1 MIEIERK
8 FLVISDEYRNTESV
22 RIRQGYV
29 CSANN
34 RVVRVRTKGEKGF
47 LTLKNA
53 TIGFARNEYEYEI
66 PLADAIEMLDTMCRK
81 PIIDKTRYL
90 YMYKGH
96 LWEVDEFHGRNEG
109 LVIAEIELEHE
120 NDTFEKPDFIGDE
133 VTGRPQFYNS
143 NL

>member
-8 FLVISDEYRNTESV
+8 FLVISNEYRNTESV

-29 CSANN
+29 CSSDN
-34 RVVRVRTKGEKGF
+34 RVVRVRTKGDHGY

-90 YMYKGH
+90 YKHAGH
-96 LWEVDEFHGRNEG
+96 LWEIDEFHGRNEG
-109 LVIAEIELEHE
+109 LVVAEIELEKVDE
-120 NDTFEKPDFIGDE
+120 NFEKPDFIGEE
-133 VTGRPQFYNS
+133 VTGNPRYYNS

>member
-8 FLVISDEYRNTESV
+8 FLVINNEYRNTESV

-29 CSANN
+29 YSSND
-34 RVVRVRTKGEKGF
+34 RVVRVRVKGEHGY

-53 TIGFARNEYEYEI
+53 TVGFARNEYEYEI
-66 PLADAIEMLDTMCRK
+66 PLAEAIEMLDTMCRK

-90 YMYKGH
+90 YNYAGH
-96 LWEVDEFHGRNEG
+96 LWEVDEFHGSHEG
-109 LVIAEIELEHE
+109 LVVAEIELEHT
-120 NDTFEKPDFIGDE
+120 NDSFEKPDFVGEE
-133 VTGRPQFYNS
+133 VTGNPKYYNS

>member
-8 FLVISDEYRNTESV
+8 FLVISNEYQNTESV

-29 CSANN
+29 CSSDN
-34 RVVRVRTKGEKGF
+34 RVVRVRTKGDHGY

-66 PLADAIEMLDTMCRK
+66 PLADAIEMLDTLCRK

-90 YMYKGH
+90 YKHAGH
-96 LWEVDEFHGRNEG
+96 LWEIDEFHGRNEG
-109 LVIAEIELEHE
+109 LVVAEIELEKVDE
-120 NDTFEKPDFIGDE
+120 TFEKPDFIGEE
-133 VTGRPQFYNS
+133 VTGNPRYYNS

>member
-8 FLVISDEYRNTESV
+8 FLVISNEYRNSNSV

-29 CSANN
+29 CAANN
-34 RVVRVRTKGEKGF
+34 KVVRVRTKGEHGY

-53 TIGFARNEYEYEI
+53 TVGFARNEYEYEI
-66 PLADAIEMLDTMCRK
+66 PLSDAVEMLDTMCRK

-90 YMYKGH
+90 YKYEGH
-96 LWEVDEFHGRNEG
+96 LWEIDEFHGNHEG
-109 LVIAEIELEHE
+109 LVVAEIELEHIDE
-120 NDTFEKPDFIGDE
+120 AFEKPAFVGEE
-133 VTGRPQFYNS
+133 VTGNAKYYNS

>member
-8 FLVISDEYRNTESV
+8 FLVINDKYKNSDSV

-29 CSANN
+29 CSTDN
-34 RVVRVRTKGEKGF
+34 RVVRVRTKGDHGY

-53 TIGFARNEYEYEI
+53 TVGFARNEYEYEI
-66 PLADAIEMLDTMCRK
+66 PLADAIEMLNTMCRK

-90 YMYKGH
+90 YMYAGH
-96 LWEVDEFHGRNEG
+96 LWEIDEFHGNHEG
-109 LVIAEIELEHE
+109 LVIAEIELEHI
-120 NDTFEKPDFIGDE
+120 NVHFDKPDFIGDE
-133 VTGRPQFYNS
+133 VTGQPEYYNS